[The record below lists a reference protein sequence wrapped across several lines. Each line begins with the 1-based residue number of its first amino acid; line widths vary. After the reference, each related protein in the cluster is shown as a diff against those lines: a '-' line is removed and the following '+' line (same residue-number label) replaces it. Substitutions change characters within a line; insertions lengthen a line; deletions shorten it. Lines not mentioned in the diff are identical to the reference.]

1 MVMAELLVKRDPPR
15 VTVTS
20 SMTVDQRFRPPYDEI
35 HNQEP
40 NRLRA
45 FRWIMQPVVS
55 QEKR

>member
-1 MVMAELLVKRDPPR
+1 MVMAELLVIRDAPR

-20 SMTVDQRFRPPYDEI
+20 SMTVDQRFPPPYDEI

-45 FRWIMQPVVS
+45 FRWIMHQVVNK
-55 QEKR
+55 EK